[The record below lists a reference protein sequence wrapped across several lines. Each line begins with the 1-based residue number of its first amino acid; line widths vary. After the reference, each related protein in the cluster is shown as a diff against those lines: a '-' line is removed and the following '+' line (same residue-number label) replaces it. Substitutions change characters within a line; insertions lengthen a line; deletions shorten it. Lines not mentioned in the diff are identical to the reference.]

1 MSLQFQSLSPHS
13 RPSSAELQLLSPE
26 TVLPPPPS
34 PPCTCGKVLA
44 DMGPAPLLEP
54 PDWDSHSIDSR
65 FTEESKVGF
74 EPNGVLT
81 NTQVLKIF
89 HSIE

>member
-1 MSLQFQSLSPHS
+1 MTISKTIYLWAVGLLHIFEVQKHP

-54 PDWDSHSIDSR
+54 PDWDSHSVDSR
-65 FTEESKVGF
+65 FTEESKVTDL
-74 EPNGVLT
+74 P
-81 NTQVLKIF
+81 
-89 HSIE
+89 